1 VVDPLKRL
9 GAGGT
14 AEIKDHPYFASIDW
28 LKLQNLTL
36 PPPFIP
42 EGRTVHAESIA
53 EVGEFN
59 NHEYRSIKITAKE
72 NELYDKE
79 FVFISQYDSEREIAK
94 VLLLLYYD

>member
-1 VVDPLKRL
+1 VADPLKRL

-42 EGRTVHAESIA
+42 EVVSLRNLTTTLKIYLLTQPPFIPVMDVHTHMRT
-53 EVGEFN
+53 
-59 NHEYRSIKITAKE
+59 
-72 NELYDKE
+72 
-79 FVFISQYDSEREIAK
+79 
-94 VLLLLYYD
+94 